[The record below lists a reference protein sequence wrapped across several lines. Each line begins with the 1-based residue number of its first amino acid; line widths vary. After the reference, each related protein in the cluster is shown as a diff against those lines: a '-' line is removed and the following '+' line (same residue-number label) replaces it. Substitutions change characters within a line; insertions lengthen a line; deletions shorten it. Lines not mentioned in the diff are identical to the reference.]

1 MLLMVAAAAL
11 ALASLEGALAAGR
24 GEESMV
30 FDGKQGDFSD
40 LSPPAPGYIFITPRR
55 VRENA
60 EPMWFEFATSFSL
73 DLWLRPQRL
82 FLGTE
87 IEGGVLTCLV
97 TDSPLSRYSGFGIV
111 VSGSDRKGKVIFR
124 ATQGTNQISL
134 IARIIEDTWYHV
146 AAVFSTGDLGCVGLT
161 CTPARMQLYLDAVL
175 VDDFVFKQPG
185 AVTFW
190 PANDLT
196 MGVHTP
202 IPEKSL
208 ADSFYFSG
216 ALDEVRMWRR
226 ALSAPEIRFY
236 KHATIAMADTLDLG
250 VEAYF
255 PLNSAVCTPEVCRAS
270 AQQWNPTDDGAF
282 ILDSSPSNS
291 PKCLGVMF
299 LNEQNTAPG
308 TPLEVNTCGNSPP
321 DFMRWSRSSVGLL
334 QPAHM
339 FFRCI
344 SIRQEPPWE
353 GQAVVI
359 EDCVFSRSLLLI

>member
-1 MLLMVAAAAL
+1 
-11 ALASLEGALAAGR
+11 
-24 GEESMV
+24 
-30 FDGKQGDFSD
+30 
-40 LSPPAPGYIFITPRR
+40 
-55 VRENA
+55 
-60 EPMWFEFATSFSL
+60 MWFEFATSFSL

-196 MGVHTP
+196 IHEPWACTRQSQKNPWRIPFTFPARLMRYACGGGRFQHQKYASTNTP
-202 IPEKSL
+202 QSPWLIRWTLGSKPTFHST
-208 ADSFYFSG
+208 AQC
-216 ALDEVRMWRR
+216 
-226 ALSAPEIRFY
+226 APPRF
-236 KHATIAMADTLDLG
+236 
-250 VEAYF
+250 V
-255 PLNSAVCTPEVCRAS
+255 
-270 AQQWNPTDDGAF
+270 AQAP
-282 ILDSSPSNS
+282 SS
-291 PKCLGVMF
+291 
-299 LNEQNTAPG
+299 G
-308 TPLEVNTCGNSPP
+308 TPLMMVRLS
-321 DFMRWSRSSVGLL
+321 
-334 QPAHM
+334 
-339 FFRCI
+339 
-344 SIRQEPPWE
+344 
-353 GQAVVI
+353 
-359 EDCVFSRSLLLI
+359 